1 MVTGMLFFAAQ
12 VRSQNTV
19 RYCTAPVAPAPPDM
33 GLASHLFHTLS
44 KYNGVFPGL
53 FTMWCFA
60 LFGPAIVTG
69 WLLSGDPNV
78 QYFIGWHSRAVLA
91 IPVLLLMCHVLHI
104 KFGRPKFYVVVLSTF
119 IPSVLVFLV
128 GYSHYIPISGVVDR
142 LLSTDCSTY
151 EMKYHI
157 ERAYRQAEGL
167 FDDCVG
173 RVALETN
180 ATRTAVRA
188 GLVIQDCKE
197 YQVPNVGGDP
207 YARWRNEW
215 AYLHGLEVQENCAGW
230 CYDSPAIWV
239 AQNERAEAK
248 DVCSNVAA
256 SIMKGKVKRSSMRMV
271 ANAGLDMVIATFTL
285 SIIQEIM
292 NYNGT
297 PDW

>member
-1 MVTGMLFFAAQ
+1 
-12 VRSQNTV
+12 
-19 RYCTAPVAPAPPDM
+19 
-33 GLASHLFHTLS
+33 
-44 KYNGVFPGL
+44 
-53 FTMWCFA
+53 MWCFA

-69 WLLSGDPNV
+69 WLLSEDPNV

-91 IPVLLLMCHVLHI
+91 IPILLCMCHVLHI

-157 ERAYRQAEGL
+157 ERAYRQAEGV
-167 FDDCVG
+167 FDECVN
-173 RVALETN
+173 RVTLETN

-197 YQVPNVGGDP
+197 YQVPKVGVDP

-215 AYLHGLEVQENCAGW
+215 AYLHGLEAKENCAGW

-256 SIMKGKVKRSSMRMV
+256 SIMKGKVKRSSLRML
-271 ANAGLDMVIATFTL
+271 ANAGLDMLLATFTL